1 MRTLILYK
9 TKYGSTKQY
18 SEWLH
23 EEIPNS
29 EIFSADVFNPKRL
42 NEFDTVL
49 LGSCIYMGDIKGKR
63 FLTNNW
69 DVLKEKN
76 IYLFFVGIMFDEGWE
91 NNLNILP
98 EHIRKNVKYCKIP
111 GGINYSKLN
120 TVERL
125 LFKMTKSEESD
136 MVEKKNLKPILDY
149 VKSLED

>member
-69 DVLKEKN
+69 DVLNHKN
-76 IYLFFVGIMFDEGWE
+76 IYLFFLRKLLQLQHLHCG
-91 NNLNILP
+91 LNFHKQSRVQLMD
-98 EHIRKNVKYCKIP
+98 C
-111 GGINYSKLN
+111 
-120 TVERL
+120 
-125 LFKMTKSEESD
+125 
-136 MVEKKNLKPILDY
+136 
-149 VKSLED
+149 